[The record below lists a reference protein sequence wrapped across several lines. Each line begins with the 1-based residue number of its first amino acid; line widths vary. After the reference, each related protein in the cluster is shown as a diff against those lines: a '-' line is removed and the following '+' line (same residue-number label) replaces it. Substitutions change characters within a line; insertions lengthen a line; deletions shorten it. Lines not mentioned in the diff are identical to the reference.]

1 MSEYGYAYEKLLG
14 AVEIMATG
22 KGSRAERLARATHQY
37 LFRIRNPKTN
47 RLPPDLAA
55 SLTRVVKAMTT
66 SKTTNEWENAIDLTA
81 SRMPWQRAE
90 SLSRQVFS
98 LFLLVSE
105 LRSQSQ

>member
-37 LFRIRNPKTN
+37 LFKIRHPKTN

-55 SLTRVVKAMTT
+55 SLTSVVNAMTT
-66 SKTTNEWENAIDLTA
+66 SKPTNEWENAIDLTA
-81 SRMPWQRAE
+81 SLMPWQRAE

-98 LFLLVSE
+98 LFLSVAT